1 MRRTAFLI
9 LLALTAS
16 GCGSSA
22 AEPVA
27 EAVLRSHKPK
37 PKPEPVV
44 LTQEATVR
52 IAGFAYGPRTLHVH
66 PGTRVIWRNDDISNH
81 TITFRGGRGPLSIN
95 DLQVGSRTS
104 RTFLWP
110 GRYAYVC
117 ALHPGMRG
125 TVVVG

>member
-1 MRRTAFLI
+1 MRRPALLI

-16 GCGSSA
+16 GCGSTA

-27 EAVLRSHKPK
+27 EAILRSPTPKPK
-37 PKPEPVV
+37 PKPV
-44 LTQEATVR
+44 LRVPGATVR
-52 IAGFAYGPRTLHVH
+52 IAGFTYGPPTLHVR
-66 PGTRVIWRNDDISNH
+66 PGTRVVWRNDDISNH
-81 TITFRGGRGPLSIN
+81 TITFRGDRAPRSIN

-104 RTFLWP
+104 RTFLWT